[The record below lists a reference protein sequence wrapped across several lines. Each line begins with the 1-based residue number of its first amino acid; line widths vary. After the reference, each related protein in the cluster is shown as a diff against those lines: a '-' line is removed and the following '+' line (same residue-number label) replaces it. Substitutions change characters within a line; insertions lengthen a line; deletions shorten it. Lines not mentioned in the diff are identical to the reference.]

1 MMVTATPAVA
11 PATCPAKHTRPH
23 TCPCSVLLSRQF
35 AKEVQC
41 LHLRAG
47 APEPRR
53 TRRGKGLGIG
63 GMPGRSRPPGEAG
76 WGVFL
81 NTRVVES
88 GGQGN
93 GGVQGL
99 WNWIAYNWPSNAV
112 SPSCPASL
120 ALVLIVWCVLSCGGS
135 SVCVRSS
142 PARSAIRGAVRD
154 VLPSGEGAR
163 SVRPTLPIPVCYNS
177 GSLLRTHKLLQNKV
191 GSALWTI
198 F

>member
-1 MMVTATPAVA
+1 MGCSTRAPRRLRLCQTAAYRQRAAGQGAVRGQA
-11 PATCPAKHTRPH
+11 RIY
-23 TCPCSVLLSRQF
+23 
-35 AKEVQC
+35 VQC
-41 LHLRAG
+41 SHLRAG

-154 VLPSGEGAR
+154 VPPSGGC
-163 SVRPTLPIPVCYNS
+163 PIRTAYAAYPS
-177 GSLLRTHKLLQNKV
+177 MLQLRFFIKN
-191 GSALWTI
+191 A
-198 F
+198 